1 MKHKKGEYMVRVNN
15 KNYPYTIS
23 DSEYENAIYFECKAA
38 RLSQVFDVRD
48 LPELFLYLPEYIL
61 DELERRAEPK
71 TVIRFR
77 VTSEDKKKI
86 MKNAQ
91 KNGYKNISSFLR
103 NLALGKL

>member
-1 MKHKKGEYMVRVNN
+1 MVRVNN

-61 DELERRAEPK
+61 DEIGRRAQPK
-71 TVIRFR
+71 DIIRFR
-77 VTSEDKKKI
+77 VTQKDKTEIAKK
-86 MKNAQ
+86 AQ
-91 KNGYKNISSFLR
+91 KNGFKNVSSYLR
-103 NLALGKL
+103 FLALGR

>member
-61 DELERRAEPK
+61 DEAGRRKEGK
-71 TVIRFR
+71 DIVRFR
-77 VTSEDKKKI
+77 VTSAEKTEIAKK
-86 MKNAQ
+86 AQ
-91 KNGYKNISSFLR
+91 KNGFKNVSSYLR
-103 NLALGKL
+103 FLALGK